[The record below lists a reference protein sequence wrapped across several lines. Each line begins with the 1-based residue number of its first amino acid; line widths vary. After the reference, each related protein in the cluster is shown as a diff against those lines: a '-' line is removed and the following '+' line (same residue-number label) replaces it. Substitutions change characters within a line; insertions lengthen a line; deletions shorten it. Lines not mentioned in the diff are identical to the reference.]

1 MDETEYRQTYRE
13 INDLPCVFQKA
24 ILTRTCACS
33 RAHRFCLAEREG
45 VACTSPAARERC
57 VEFLRLLREN
67 ARFAVGVAVVGGAM
81 PHAKEMK
88 LQCGGLRG
96 LQAAV
101 GGADAEG
108 GGADPVEDVAGLL
121 DRGIAAHGTLDAL
134 PYARIVQGV
143 AEFKNRRRSRHRE

>member
-45 VACTSPAARERC
+45 VACTSPAAHDRC
-57 VEFLRLLREN
+57 EVFLRLLREN
-67 ARFAVGVAVVGGAM
+67 ARFAIGVTAVAGAM
-81 PHAKEMK
+81 AHGKEMK

-96 LQAAV
+96 LQRAMLGRDGDVGDVNDLLERGLAV
-101 GGADAEG
+101 
-108 GGADPVEDVAGLL
+108 
-121 DRGIAAHGTLDAL
+121 HGELAAL
-134 PYARIVQGV
+134 PFGEVVQGV